1 MFPHT
6 GSHTTIPSSRDSHI
20 KQEKLVSVSQWL
32 PSAQESTSRVSC
44 GAGESRVSYLGCCLK
59 LQEGHS
65 RRKQASEGD
74 LGLEGVDVR
83 LIFYNSIY

>member
-1 MFPHT
+1 MF
-6 GSHTTIPSSRDSHI
+6 
-20 KQEKLVSVSQWL
+20 
-32 PSAQESTSRVSC
+32 
-44 GAGESRVSYLGCCLK
+44 YLGCCLK